1 MSPRVSC
8 AREGGDPVGD
18 QLLSVRD
25 LKVWFPVRLGLA
37 GALRGQAQK
46 HVKAVDGID
55 FEVEKGQVYC
65 LVGES
70 GCGKTTTGKAI
81 LRLNETTSG
90 NLLYQVPPEEMERL
104 DRIEARLGELMQTLQ
119 GHEGNGRVA
128 QEFADL
134 QRLKGQ
140 AIDALYPWKGVNLQL
155 RREKLERTVAF
166 LEDRIAGLR
175 GGTDPTVTR
184 MLSHEQEE
192 LKVMETMGARFT
204 SKKMRKLT
212 RLRREAKDAR
222 YLVRRAEATK
232 TGLRKANRKLRTAER
247 RLKALEDEARQSV
260 RVSPD
265 SLEVRRRALADRQKL
280 ITDAELSTV
289 LGDLRK
295 AKDELATL
303 VRAQEAAIATSGRT
317 LWTIETGIQTL
328 RDRGGPELEALEL
341 QALRDEILRR
351 HDLTQWSREETAELR
366 KHMQIIYQDP
376 YESLNPKMSIF
387 DIVAE
392 PLLANKIVD
401 TPAQAEVLVRKAL
414 EDVGLEPADEYMFRY
429 PHELSGG
436 QRQRVGIAT
445 ALVVGPDFIM
455 ADEPVSMLDASVR
468 TEILALLLDLK
479 KQKNLT
485 YLFITHD
492 LGLAWIIADKIAVMY
507 LGKIVEQGD
516 GPTVIKE
523 PQHPYTKSLISVVPS
538 PNPEIHR
545 EKIILKGERPNP
557 VDIPLGCRFHPR
569 CPNAV
574 GICGWDSHE
583 VREELERLFKEDK
596 VEAKVSTVDPLNLR
610 VATGGAKD
618 LAGYLHKRIQEVA
631 LGRPAL
637 GAIRDMRPEGTD
649 LVLVLHEPK
658 EPELHPTPNGASV
671 ACLVNGSV
679 AA

>member
-1 MSPRVSC
+1 M
-8 AREGGDPVGD
+8 
-18 QLLSVRD
+18 RD

-37 GALRGQAQK
+37 GALRGHAQK

-55 FEVEKGQVYC
+55 FVVEKGQVYC

-81 LRLNETTSG
+81 LRLNEATAG
-90 NLLYQVPPEEMERL
+90 NLLYQVPAEELDRL
-104 DRIEARLGELMQTLQ
+104 ERIEARLAELPPAAPRAR
-119 GHEGNGRVA
+119 GDAGVA
-128 QEFADL
+128 RDFAEL
-134 QRLKGQ
+134 QRLKGR
-140 AIDALYPWKGVNLQL
+140 AVHALYPWTSVNLQL

-166 LEDRIAGLR
+166 LEDRARNLKA
-175 GGTDPTVTR
+175 GTDPAVTR
-184 MLSHEQEE
+184 MTSHEREE
-192 LKVMETMGARFT
+192 LDLLETMGAGFT
-204 SKKMRKLT
+204 PQKMRKLT

-222 YLVRRAEATK
+222 YTMRRAEATR
-232 TGLRKANRKLRTAER
+232 TGVRKARRKVRAAER
-247 RLKALEDEARQSV
+247 RLHALEDEARRSRKVTARELAARKETLKV
-260 RVSPD
+260 RQR
-265 SLEVRRRALADRQKL
+265 E
-280 ITDAELSTV
+280 ITDAELAIV
-289 LGDLRK
+289 RGDLET
-295 AKDELATL
+295 AKGDLAGVL
-303 VRAQEAAIATSGRT
+303 RQQEAAMATSGDDLGPIATAMEAIRA
-317 LWTIETGIQTL
+317 
-328 RDRGGPELEALEL
+328 RGGPGLEALEL
-341 QALRDEILRR
+341 EALREEIIRR
-351 HDLTQWSREETAELR
+351 HDLTQWSREQTAELR

-401 TPAQAEVLVRKAL
+401 TPAQAEILVRKAL
-414 EDVGLEPADEYMFRY
+414 EDVGLKPADEYMFRY

-479 KQKNLT
+479 TQKNLT

-574 GICGWDSHE
+574 GICGWDSSE
-583 VREELERLFKEDK
+583 VQEDLERLFREDE
-596 VEAKVSTVDPLNLR
+596 VEAKVSVLDPLTLQ
-610 VATGGAKD
+610 VATAHPAD
-618 LAGYLHKRIQEVA
+618 LAARLHQRIQAVA

-637 GAIRDMRPEGTD
+637 GAIRDMHPEGSG
-649 LVLVLHEPK
+649 LRLVLHEPK
-658 EPELHPTPNGASV
+658 EPELRPTANGASV
-671 ACLVNGSV
+671 ACLVDGS
-679 AA
+679 AAS